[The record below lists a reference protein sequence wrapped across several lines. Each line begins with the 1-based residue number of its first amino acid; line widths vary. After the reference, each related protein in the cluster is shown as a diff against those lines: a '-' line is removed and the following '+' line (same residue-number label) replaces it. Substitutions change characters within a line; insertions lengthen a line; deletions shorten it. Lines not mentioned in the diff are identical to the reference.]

1 MTNQEMLVLQI
12 LVVVVLAVLIRQT
25 MVLMAVLA

>member
-12 LVVVVLAVLIRQT
+12 LVVVVLVVRIRQT